1 MFLKS
6 VHNIIGDQAIF
17 QRAVGDEYHDD
28 DEQGYI
34 LPVGT
39 LPQQQHQQHE
49 QGQQQQ
55 AEGVAISDLSSWGS
69 SEDGESLG
77 MYNFKRRFK
86 NSSRLNSTKQL

>member
-1 MFLKS
+1 MFFKS
-6 VHNIIGDQAIF
+6 VYHILGDQAIF

-39 LPQQQHQQHE
+39 LPQQQQQHE
-49 QGQQQQ
+49 QDQEQQ

-77 MYNFKRRFK
+77 MYNFKRR
-86 NSSRLNSTKQL
+86 LITVQGPIL